1 MRFRP
6 ISLRQ
11 RTTIAFTLMGFV
23 LSLMFAFATQWVADD
38 YETTMVA
45 EILQSQ
51 AEDYG
56 ARLATDPAA
65 PLPRTRRLSGY
76 LRRGDGIGNIPPAYA
91 GLQPGFHEM
100 NQVDGSET
108 HIGVFDT
115 GAGRLYFV
123 IDLSAI
129 ESFERHLDWAV
140 TAVLVLG
147 TALSGWLG
155 WLLAGG
161 VLRPVRSL
169 ANAVDALATQPQ
181 PSALAE
187 SMSEDSLGRLAGA
200 IDRYQARLVAADA
213 HERDFYADAS
223 HELRT
228 PISVVRGV
236 ADVLIDD
243 PTADAGMR
251 RRLRRLDRGVR
262 ELTDLL
268 DLLLGM
274 ARRRTPQVETVGA
287 LELIQAAAMSLAG
300 EQEDGEVAVEVD
312 ARASGSLRLPR
323 HESLLLLRTAI
334 RRVVPPET
342 AGRLQVRTHD
352 QVIDLAF
359 FPESGD
365 LAPNAGVESVRS
377 DLGRL
382 PRLASRL
389 AEQLGWRIESTV
401 DGSNPAGG
409 LRLHLP
415 DDAVTRG

>member
-1 MRFRP
+1 MRLRP

-23 LSLMFAFATQWVADD
+23 LSLLFAFATESVADD
-38 YETTMVA
+38 YESTMVT

-56 ARLATDPAA
+56 ARLAADPAA

-76 LRRGDGIGNIPPAYA
+76 LRRGDAIGNMPSAYA
-91 GLQPGFHEM
+91 GLRPGFHEA
-100 NQVDGSET
+100 NQIDGSEA

-115 GAGRLYFV
+115 AAGRLYFV

-129 ESFERHLDWAV
+129 ESFERHLNWAI

-155 WLLAGG
+155 WLMAGG

-169 ANAVDALATQPQ
+169 ANAVDALPTQPQ
-181 PSALAE
+181 PSALAG
-187 SMSEDSLGRLAGA
+187 SISEDALGRLAGA

-243 PTADAGMR
+243 PTADPGMQ
-251 RRLRRLDRGVR
+251 RRLRRLDRGVQ

-274 ARRRTPQVETVGA
+274 ARRRIPQIETLSA
-287 LELIQAAAMSLAG
+287 LELIQAATGSLVND
-300 EQEDGEVAVEVD
+300 QESTEVQVD
-312 ARASGSLRLPR
+312 THASGNLRLPR

-342 AGRLQVRTHD
+342 PGRLQVLIHD
-352 QVIDLAF
+352 HAIDLAF
-359 FPESGD
+359 FPENGGPSANGD
-365 LAPNAGVESVRS
+365 DQSARS

-389 AEQLGWRIESTV
+389 AEQLNWRFENLD
-401 DGSNPAGG
+401 DGSYPVAG
-409 LRLHLP
+409 LRLRLP
-415 DDAVTRG
+415 DDAVEQA

>member
-1 MRFRP
+1 MTFRP

-23 LSLMFAFATQWVADD
+23 LSLMFAFATNWVADD
-38 YETTMVA
+38 YESTMVA
-45 EILQSQ
+45 EILKSQ
-51 AEDYG
+51 AEDYS
-56 ARLATDPAA
+56 ARLAKDPSAR
-65 PLPRTRRLSGY
+65 LPRTRRLNGY
-76 LRRGDGIGNIPPAYA
+76 LRRGDDTGDIPPAYA
-91 GLQPGFHEM
+91 GLQPGFHEAD
-100 NQVDGSET
+100 QIDGSEA

-115 GAGRLYFV
+115 RAGRLYFA

-129 ESFERHLDWAV
+129 ESFERHLNWAI

-161 VLRPVRSL
+161 VLRPVRGL
-169 ANAVDALATQPQ
+169 ANAVDALPTQPQ
-181 PSALAE
+181 PTALAD
-187 SMSEDSLGRLAGA
+187 SISEDALGRLAGA
-200 IDRYQARLVAADA
+200 IDRYQARLVAADV
-213 HERDFYADAS
+213 HEREFYADAS

-243 PTADAGMR
+243 PTADVGMR
-251 RRLRRLDRGVR
+251 RRLRRLDRGVM

-274 ARRRTPQVETVGA
+274 ARRRTPQIETVGA
-287 LELIQAAAMSLAG
+287 LELIQGAAALLVG
-300 EQEDGEVAVEVD
+300 EQEVGKVEVD
-312 ARASGSLRLPR
+312 VQASGSLRLPQ

-342 AGRLQVRTHD
+342 AGRLQVRMHD
-352 QVIDLAF
+352 QAIDLAF
-359 FPESGD
+359 YPESGSPSPSGNGQS
-365 LAPNAGVESVRS
+365 ARS

-389 AEQLGWRIESTV
+389 ADQLGWRFESLDEV
-401 DGSNPAGG
+401 DNPVGA
-409 LRLHLP
+409 LRLCLP
-415 DDAVTRG
+415 DDAVART

>member
-1 MRFRP
+1 MKLRP

-23 LSLMFAFATQWVADD
+23 LSLMFAFATNWVADD
-38 YETTMVA
+38 YESTMVS
-45 EILQSQ
+45 EILKSQ

-56 ARLATDPAA
+56 ARLATDPFA

-76 LRRGDGIGNIPPAYA
+76 LRHGDGIGNIPSAYA
-91 GLQPGFHEM
+91 SLQPGFHEAD
-100 NQVDGSET
+100 QIDGSEA

-129 ESFERHLDWAV
+129 ESFERHLNWAI
-140 TAVLVLG
+140 TTVLVLG

-161 VLRPVRSL
+161 VLRPVRRL
-169 ANAVDALATQPQ
+169 ANAVDALPTQPQ

-187 SMSEDSLGRLAGA
+187 SISEDALGRLAGA

-243 PTADAGMR
+243 PTADPGMQ
-251 RRLRRLDRGVR
+251 RRLRRMDRGVQ

-274 ARRRTPQVETVGA
+274 ARRRIPQIETVSA
-287 LELIQAAAMSLAG
+287 LELIQAATDSLASQ
-300 EQEDGEVAVEVD
+300 QESTKVEVN
-312 ARASGSLRLPR
+312 AHASGNLRLPW

-342 AGRLQVRTHD
+342 PGRLQVRIHD
-352 QVIDLAF
+352 HVIDLAF
-359 FPESGD
+359 FSENGGPSPSGD
-365 LAPNAGVESVRS
+365 DESTRS
-377 DLGRL
+377 DLGRM

-389 AEQLGWRIESTV
+389 AEQLNWRFENLD
-401 DGSNPAGG
+401 DGSSQVAG
-409 LRLHLP
+409 LRLRLP
-415 DDAVTRG
+415 DDAVEQA